1 MRKLFVSL
9 IILLVFAGAVFY
21 IGWVQFAVPIG
32 SYGVMLSKTS
42 GVYPKPIVYGDF
54 LWKWERLLPTN
65 TQLRI
70 FSLDPINLTDT
81 FSSTLPS
88 AQLYSTKLEGEPD
101 FSYTLTVSST
111 AQVKKDSLVKL
122 VQEQNLG
129 NQEDLEAL
137 VRENLHQFNIAV
149 TSYLLE
155 QTQNDTT
162 GLKAQTITTKEL
174 VQETNLAQQWPWM
187 EIVSTEVSDIKIP
200 DTSLYIAAKNAYLN
214 GIIEGTGEKI
224 TESNHLSALV
234 NLGEILTKYPVLS
247 DYMTSG
253 NVVDTLEL
261 LTKENMAESLGLSEI
276 NSQKQSPQK
285 GQEKATTEETSQS
298 EVSE

>member
-9 IILLVFAGAVFY
+9 LILLVFAGAVFY
-21 IGWVQFAVPIG
+21 IGWVQFAVPVG

-42 GVYPKPIVYGDF
+42 GVYPNPIVYGDF
-54 LWKWERLLPTN
+54 LWRWERLLPTN

-122 VQEQNLG
+122 VQEQNLK
-129 NQEDLEAL
+129 NQEDLEKL

-155 QTQNDTT
+155 QTQNDNT

-174 VQETNLAQQWPWM
+174 VKETNLAQQWPWM
-187 EIVSTEVSDIKIP
+187 EIVSAEVSDIKIP

-214 GIIEGTGEKI
+214 GIIEGTGGEKI

-234 NLGEILTKYPVLS
+234 NLGEILTKYPALS
-247 DYMTSG
+247 EYLASG
-253 NVVDTLEL
+253 NVIDTLEL
-261 LTKENMAESLGLSEI
+261 LNKEN
-276 NSQKQSPQK
+276 KD
-285 GQEKATTEETSQS
+285 
-298 EVSE
+298 